1 MLLFSHLIMSDSL
14 RPHRLQHARLACPSL
29 TPRVCSNSCP
39 LSQWWHPTISSCCP
53 LLFLPSVFLSI
64 RVFYSKS
71 ALCIRWPNIKTSA
84 SASVLPM
91 NIQGWF
97 PLGLTGLLSLLS
109 KWLSRVFSITTAQN
123 HQFFGAQSSFMVQ
136 LSHLYMATGKTIALT
151 VWTFVGK
158 VMFLLFNTLSKFL
171 KFFFQGASVF

>member
-1 MLLFSHLIMSDSL
+1 
-14 RPHRLQHARLACPSL
+14 
-29 TPRVCSNSCP
+29 
-39 LSQWWHPTISSCCP
+39 
-53 LLFLPSVFLSI
+53 
-64 RVFYSKS
+64 
-71 ALCIRWPNIKTSA
+71 
-84 SASVLPM
+84 M

-123 HQFFGAQSSFMVQ
+123 RQFFGAQSSFMVQ